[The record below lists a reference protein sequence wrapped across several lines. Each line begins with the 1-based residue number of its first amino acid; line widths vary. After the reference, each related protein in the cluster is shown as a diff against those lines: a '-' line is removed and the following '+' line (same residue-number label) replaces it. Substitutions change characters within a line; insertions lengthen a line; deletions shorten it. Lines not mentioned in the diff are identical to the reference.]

1 MTTEELLEL
10 VLDHRLRG
18 LHTSMPGEVQS
29 YDASTQT
36 ADILPQLKRQT
47 PDGEG
52 GFTAEDLPVLPG
64 VPVCFPR
71 GGGCFMSF
79 PLQKGDFVL
88 VVFAERA
95 IGNWRQKG
103 EASNPGDLRMHT
115 LAGAQ
120 AIPCNLYPSSQA
132 LQSADANNMVL
143 GRDAAPAAQI
153 AFTSELV
160 KLGGGDQFV
169 ALANLVKQRLD
180 DIQDKFDNHTH
191 TTALG
196 ACTAG
201 GATGAVASAT
211 PNATIGALA
220 DVAAQNVKAT

>member
-1 MTTEELLEL
+1 VTTEELLEL

-18 LHTSMPGEVQS
+18 LHTSMPGQVQS
-29 YDASTQT
+29 YDAASQT
-36 ADILPQLKRQT
+36 ADILPQLKRQI
-47 PDGEG
+47 PDGDG
-52 GFTAEDLPVLPG
+52 GFTVEDLPVLPG

-71 GGGCFMSF
+71 GGGCFVSF

-103 EASNPGDLRMHT
+103 QASNPGDLRMHP

-143 GRDAAPAAQI
+143 GRDGTPAAQI
-153 AFTSELV
+153 SITDALV

-169 ALANLVKQRLD
+169 ALANLVMQRLNT
-180 DIQDKFDNHTH
+180 IQDKFDNHTH

-196 ACTAG
+196 SCTAG
-201 GATGAVASAT
+201 GATGAVASAV
-211 PNATIGALA
+211 PDSTIGTLA